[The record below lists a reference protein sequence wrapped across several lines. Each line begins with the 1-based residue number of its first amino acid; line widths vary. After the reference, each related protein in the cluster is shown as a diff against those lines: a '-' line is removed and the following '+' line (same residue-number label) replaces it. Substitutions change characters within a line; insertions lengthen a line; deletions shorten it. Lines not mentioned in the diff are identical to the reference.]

1 MDTNTTFLM
10 MIMENDEQFLKDLGE
25 RIRELRKARGMTQSD
40 LAERLGVTQALIAS
54 YESARRSVPLRKLCM
69 LAEALGVSIEDCVG
83 QAAPRQRRKPG
94 PPSQIERK
102 LMELEKLPRSEQQ
115 FVIRMLDSALA
126 QAH

>member
-1 MDTNTTFLM
+1 MDTNTDFLKL
-10 MIMENDEQFLKDLGE
+10 IMENDEQFMRDLGE
-25 RIRELRKARGMTQSD
+25 RIRELRKARGLTQNE

-54 YESARRSVPLRKLCM
+54 YESARRSVPLRKLVQ
-69 LAEALGVSIEDCVG
+69 LTEVLGVSIEEVVG
-83 QAAPRQRRKPG
+83 QAAPRRRKPG
-94 PPSQIERK
+94 PASQLERK